1 MRFFPRVHYKTFPEV
16 LLEIQVRAYLPLCCV
31 AAPSEYH
38 HVKWYNWNYG
48 KTGNSWIFIYY
59 GFVIHLGVTK
69 HATLSSIHI
78 SFPAISIF
86 NLVPDTP
93 SPNFHY
99 RCRRRH
105 NTVAEDCVQRPRFQ
119 RLELVVRDNMSEEEF
134 ELRGHK
140 PATRT

>member
-1 MRFFPRVHYKTFPEV
+1 MGVFSRVQYKPFPEV
-16 LLEIQVRAYLPLCCV
+16 LLEIPVRAYFPVCFL
-31 AAPSEYH
+31 AAPSEYR
-38 HVKWYNWNYG
+38 HVKWYYWNDG
-48 KTGNSWIFIYY
+48 KTGNSWIVIYY
-59 GFVIHLGVTK
+59 GFVIHLCVIK

-86 NLVPDTP
+86 NDTP

-105 NTVAEDCVQRPRFQ
+105 NTVAEDFVQRPRFQ
-119 RLELVVRDNMSEEEF
+119 RLELVVRDNVHEEF